1 METILTELSKI
12 ADIPKCRQL
21 TTVLGQLGFDQ
32 LPHRLL
38 GYETAL
44 GGPTSITADVYLRG
58 SADSGDVPQWCLIRT
73 LKLRQLSCYR
83 LKLGSV

>member
-12 ADIPKCRQL
+12 ADIPRCREL

-38 GYETAL
+38 GYKTAL
-44 GGPTSITADVYLRG
+44 GGPKASLLMLMF
-58 SADSGDVPQWCLIRT
+58 GDVLT
-73 LKLRQLSCYR
+73 R
-83 LKLGSV
+83 LTIPSGA